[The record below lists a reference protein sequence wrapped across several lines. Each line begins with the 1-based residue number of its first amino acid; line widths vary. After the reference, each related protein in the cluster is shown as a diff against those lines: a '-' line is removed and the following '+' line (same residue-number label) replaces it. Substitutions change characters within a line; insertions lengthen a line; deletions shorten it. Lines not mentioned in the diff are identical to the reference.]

1 MPDSAITSRAA
12 ERRQETARQ
21 LTSVARR
28 LTAERGLNGFT
39 VEEVCAEVG
48 VSRRTFFNYYPSKEE
63 AVIGTNED
71 GVMDELAA
79 QFLDRAS
86 RGWAAVLDDLVDLAA
101 SHASTATLGA
111 EELAELMRV
120 LDREPRILARFIGL
134 SRERDQQVLELIAHR
149 EGVSTSDRTAVAT
162 RDLFVTVIRST
173 GERLP
178 DPEVAADFGA
188 ALRQT
193 VAVMRGILT
202 DNS

>member
-1 MPDSAITSRAA
+1 MPDSAITSRAV

-71 GVMDELAA
+71 GVMDELAV

>member
-1 MPDSAITSRAA
+1 MPDSAITSRAV

-71 GVMDELAA
+71 GVMDELAV

-101 SHASTATLGA
+101 SHASTASLGA

-202 DNS
+202 DKS

>member
-1 MPDSAITSRAA
+1 MPDSATTSRAV

-173 GERLP
+173 GERLT